1 MTRSELPNNS
11 LKTDSLTP
19 NAPFHYVVAGSQGI
33 MLAAATMLLLYIII
47 VVVGLICGLGWG
59 SLLLP
64 SLVYD
69 LLLGGAVAGLWSYNK
84 LIG

>member
-11 LKTDSLTP
+11 
-19 NAPFHYVVAGSQGI
+19 
-33 MLAAATMLLLYIII
+33 LLYIII

-64 SLVYD
+64 ILVYH
-69 LLLGGAVAGLWSYNK
+69 LLLGIAVAALWTYNK
-84 LIG
+84 LIS

>member
-47 VVVGLICGLGWG
+47 VVVGLICG
-59 SLLLP
+59 
-64 SLVYD
+64 
-69 LLLGGAVAGLWSYNK
+69 
-84 LIG
+84 

>member
-33 MLAAATMLLLYIII
+33 MLAAATMLPI
-47 VVVGLICGLGWG
+47 
-59 SLLLP
+59 
-64 SLVYD
+64 LVYH
-69 LLLGGAVAGLWSYNK
+69 LLLGIAVAALWTYNK
-84 LIG
+84 LIS

>member
-33 MLAAATMLLLYIII
+33 MLAATMLLLYIII
-47 VVVGLICGLGWG
+47 VVVA
-59 SLLLP
+59 LLSKEITP
-64 SLVYD
+64 
-69 LLLGGAVAGLWSYNK
+69 
-84 LIG
+84 

>member
-33 MLAAATMLLLYIII
+33 MLAATMLLLYIII

-64 SLVYD
+64 ILVYH
-69 LLLGGAVAGLWSYNK
+69 LLLGIAVAALWTDNK
-84 LIG
+84 LIS

>member
-59 SLLLP
+59 
-64 SLVYD
+64 VYSCQF
-69 LLLGGAVAGLWSYNK
+69 LFIIYY
-84 LIG
+84 

>member
-33 MLAAATMLLLYIII
+33 MLAATMLLLYIII
-47 VVVGLICGLGWG
+47 VVVGLIFGLGWG

-64 SLVYD
+64 ILVYH
-69 LLLGGAVAGLWSYNK
+69 LLLGIAVAALWTYNK
-84 LIG
+84 LIS

>member
-1 MTRSELPNNS
+1 MTRSELLNNS

-33 MLAAATMLLLYIII
+33 MLAATMLLLYIII

-64 SLVYD
+64 ILVYH
-69 LLLGGAVAGLWSYNK
+69 LLLGIAVAALWTYNK
-84 LIG
+84 LIS

>member
-59 SLLLP
+59 SFTLANSCLP
-64 SLVYD
+64 STIRYRCGCVMD
-69 LLLGGAVAGLWSYNK
+69 L
-84 LIG
+84 

>member
-59 SLLLP
+59 SLL
-64 SLVYD
+64 SSTIRHRCGCVMD
-69 LLLGGAVAGLWSYNK
+69 L
-84 LIG
+84 